1 MVCVCGQYEEVEET
15 DSNGVIIDVKI
26 KCGEACGGTMI
37 ADCSKVHPNCCS
49 LPGKSNHWQ

>member
-1 MVCVCGQYEEVEET
+1 MCGQYEEVEET

-37 ADCSKVHPNCCS
+37 ADSSKVHPNYCS